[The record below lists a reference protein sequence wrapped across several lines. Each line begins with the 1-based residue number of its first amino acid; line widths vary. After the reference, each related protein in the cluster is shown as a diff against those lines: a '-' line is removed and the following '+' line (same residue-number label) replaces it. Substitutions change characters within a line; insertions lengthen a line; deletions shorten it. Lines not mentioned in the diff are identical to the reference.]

1 MSTLN
6 IVFDLLRSDKLS
18 RQILLRGTSAK
29 AAVDVTVRR
38 HRLTKDGFTEAEST
52 SQMYIKADGE
62 LSIELDLP
70 VMLPGVLPVTGT
82 TTMTAGAPKQ
92 VNQALTAPFAFTGL
106 FALPIGCKV
115 KITNIKGSPS
125 ADGGVNLVIIHD

>member
-6 IVFDLLRSDKLS
+6 VLFDLMRSDKLG
-18 RQILLRGTSAK
+18 RQILLRGSSAK
-29 AAVDVTVRR
+29 EASDVIVRR
-38 HRLTKDGFTEAEST
+38 HRLTVDGYVEAECL
-52 SQMYIKADGE
+52 SQIFVKADGE
-62 LSIELDLP
+62 LSIEIELSA
-70 VMLPGVLPVTGT
+70 MLPGTLPITGSS
-82 TTMTAGAPKQ
+82 TMTAGAPLV
-92 VNQALTAPFAFTGL
+92 VNQVTTAPYEFTGL

>member
-6 IVFDLLRSDKLS
+6 LIFDLARADKLS
-18 RQILLRGTSAK
+18 RQILLRGSSANK
-29 AAVDVTVRR
+29 ADDVIVRR
-38 HRLTKDGFTEAEST
+38 HRLLQNHITEAEST
-52 SQMYIKADGE
+52 SQIFIKADGS
-62 LSIELDLP
+62 LSVEIALP
-70 VMLPGVLPVTGT
+70 VMLPGIVPISGSSTL
-82 TTMTAGAPKQ
+82 TAGAELQ
-92 VNQALTAPFAFTGL
+92 VNHVTTAPFEFTGL

>member
-6 IVFDLLRSDKLS
+6 IVFDLMRSDKLS
-18 RQILLRGTSAK
+18 RQILLRGSSAR
-29 AAVDVTVRR
+29 AASDVTVRK
-38 HRLTKDGFTEAEST
+38 HRLLQNGYVEAESAST
-52 SQMYIKADGE
+52 MFVQASGE
-62 LSIELDLP
+62 LSIEIELP
-70 VMLPGVLPVTGT
+70 VMLPGTLPISGSS
-82 TTMTAGAPKQ
+82 TMTAGAPLV
-92 VNQALTAPFAFTGL
+92 VNQVTTAPFAFTGL

>member
-6 IVFDLLRSDKLS
+6 VIFDLLRSDKLS
-18 RQILLRGTSAK
+18 RQVLMRGSSAR
-29 AAVDVTVRR
+29 AAADVTVRK
-38 HRLTKDGFTEAEST
+38 HRLTLNGYAEAECLST
-52 SQMYIKADGE
+52 MFVHASGE
-62 LSIELDLP
+62 LSIEIELP
-70 VMLPGVLPVTGT
+70 VMLPGTLPVSGSS
-82 TTMTAGAPKQ
+82 TMTAGAPLV
-92 VNQALTAPFAFTGL
+92 VNQATTAPFAFTGL